1 MSFPQ
6 ARQRETRGI
15 GGSSVLTTIGMMRG
29 SGSGSMRQTGM
40 QKPWSSFMRCETEGS
55 NSLASAVA

>member
-40 QKPWSSFMRCETEGS
+40 QNECHAFFRISVRR
-55 NSLASAVA
+55 